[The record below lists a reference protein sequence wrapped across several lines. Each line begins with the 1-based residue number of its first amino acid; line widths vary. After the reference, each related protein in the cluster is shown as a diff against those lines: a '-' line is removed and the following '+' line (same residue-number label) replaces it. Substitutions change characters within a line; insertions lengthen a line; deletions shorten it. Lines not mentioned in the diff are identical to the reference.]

1 MSQAIAE
8 QALRPAYDKASLTA
22 LRLPHTEIP
31 IEIGGRQLASKV
43 RTTRCVSRSARISSC
58 RKLLLSGFHIMKTVT
73 LDDAPLRVGEV
84 CRIVGMSRSWVYM
97 SIKRGE
103 FPGPDYRFGKR
114 SVAWS
119 LASIRRWIE
128 SSRV

>member
-1 MSQAIAE
+1 
-8 QALRPAYDKASLTA
+8 
-22 LRLPHTEIP
+22 
-31 IEIGGRQLASKV
+31 
-43 RTTRCVSRSARISSC
+43 
-58 RKLLLSGFHIMKTVT
+58 MKTVT